1 MLTNKEVIRVLD
13 ERKRK
18 ILQAIVEDYIYTAEP
33 VGSRTIARKYGLGI
47 SPATIRNEMADLEF
61 SGFLEQPHASAGRI
75 PSAQGYR
82 FYVDCLLSPH
92 HISENDVTMINSW
105 FQSKARR
112 LEEVFQ
118 ETAKVLSR
126 MTRNISLVSA
136 PQTAKSMFKYLQFLP
151 FDEHRVVVV
160 VVTDSGLIEN
170 KLLEIPEGT
179 SLSDLQRMAEVIN
192 NSLAGLAF
200 DQIRAPLLTEIK
212 QLVVPDPVLIGNALD
227 IVRQTLNTEKN
238 KKVYLGGTTQLL
250 SQPEFRDVEK
260 VKGLLTVLEE
270 EKLLHDILDPG
281 TNDGMVVTI
290 GGENKYSGIQDC
302 SMVQATYRV
311 DGQVIGTIAI
321 LGPTRMEYAR
331 IMSVLDFMH
340 GHLGEILK
348 KYQS

>member
-1 MLTNKEVIRVLD
+1 VLTNKEVIRVLD

-18 ILQAIVEDYIYTAEP
+18 ILQAIIEDYIYTAEP
-33 VGSRTIARKYGLGI
+33 VGSRTIARKYELGI

-61 SGFLEQPHASAGRI
+61 SGFLEQPHTSAGRI
-75 PSAQGYR
+75 PSAKGYR

-136 PQTAKSMFKYLQFLP
+136 PQTAKSIFKYLQFLP
-151 FDEHRVVVV
+151 FDSHRVVVV

-179 SLSDLQRMAEVIN
+179 SLIDLQRIAEVLN
-192 NSLAGLAF
+192 NSLSGLAF
-200 DQIRAPLLTEIK
+200 DQIRTPLLAEIK
-212 QLVVPDPVLIGNALD
+212 QLVVPDPILVGNALE
-227 IVRQTLNTEKN
+227 IVRQALTTDKN

-270 EKLLHDILDPG
+270 EKVLHDILDSG
-281 TNDGMVVTI
+281 SNDGVLVTI

-302 SMVQATYRV
+302 SMVQATYRA

-348 KYQS
+348 KYQT